1 MVTPDAGYIVR
12 WAVVWHDQTNFG
24 ILLPQQDFLR
34 SKKCYMYIK
43 HVEKREK
50 NIEKSKLTF

>member
-50 NIEKSKLTF
+50 I